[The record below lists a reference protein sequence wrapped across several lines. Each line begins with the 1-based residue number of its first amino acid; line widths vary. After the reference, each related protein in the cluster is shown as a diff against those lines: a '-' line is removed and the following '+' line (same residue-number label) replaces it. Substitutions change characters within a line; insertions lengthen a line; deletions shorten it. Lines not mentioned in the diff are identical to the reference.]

1 MKLLKNEEKSLSS
14 KKRQTDSDLYS
25 EFYNKINSCT
35 TENELEK
42 VSDDV
47 DECHMCKLIT
57 NKTYNQLEELL
68 DDKLMEIVEKEL
80 YGNE

>member
-25 EFYNKINSCT
+25 EFYNQINSCT
-35 TENELEK
+35 TEDELEK

-57 NKTYNQLEELL
+57 NKTYKQLEELL

>member
-1 MKLLKNEEKSLSS
+1 MKLLKNEGKSLSS
-14 KKRQTDSDLYS
+14 KRKQTDSNLYS

-35 TENELEK
+35 TENEIEK

-57 NKTYNQLEELL
+57 NKTYEQLEELL
-68 DDKLMEIVEKEL
+68 DDKLMEIVENEL
-80 YGNE
+80 YRNK